1 METLAYRAKFER
13 GDDGGITITF
23 PEIPFA
29 ISGTFN
35 EDEAEAMAR
44 DCLEEAIASLV
55 ARNEVLPKPKP
66 ARKGERMIAVPAVT
80 AAKALL
86 NAAVRER
93 NVTQRQLAS
102 RLKVDQKEVRRM
114 LDPHSR
120 ATKIGRL
127 EEALASFGITV
138 AMCVPGE
145 ALGWG
150 PENRRAR

>member
-1 METLAYRAKFER
+1 MAYRAKFRR

-29 ISGTFN
+29 ISGTFD
-35 EDEAEAMAR
+35 EKEAEAQAR

-55 ARNEVLPKPKP
+55 ARGEPLPHPKRP
-66 ARKGERMIAVPAVT
+66 RKGERLIAVPAVT

-93 NVTQRQLAS
+93 KITQRQLAS

-138 AMCVPGE
+138 AVCVPPE
-145 ALGWG
+145 SLGWA
-150 PENRRAR
+150 PESRRAR

>member
-1 METLAYRAKFER
+1 METLAYRAKFKR
-13 GDDGGITITF
+13 DDEGGITVTF

-29 ISGTFN
+29 VTGAFS
-35 EDEAEAMAR
+35 EEEALEAAR
-44 DCLEEAIASLV
+44 DCLDEAVADLI
-55 ARNEVLPKPKP
+55 ARNEPLPHPKRP
-66 ARKGERMIAVPAVT
+66 RKGERLIAVPAVT

-93 NVTQRQLAS
+93 KVTQRQLAS

-127 EEALASFGITV
+127 EEALASFGISV
-138 AMCVPGE
+138 AICVPPE
-145 ALGWG
+145 SLGWG